1 MDCVDVCP
9 MDCFYEGENMLVIHP
24 DECIDYGVRE
34 PECPVDAIKPGTEPG
49 LEKWLSLNAEY
60 AKIWP
65 NITVKKEIISER
77 NGGAAQTRLGW
88 LQRPRSVALP
98 DLEAHPCPAP
108 SACGPHCSTPR
119 KKKEFVQVRLAKDQH
134 PVQALATHGA
144 N

>member
-1 MDCVDVCP
+1 MKHTRMTRP
-9 MDCFYEGENMLVIHP
+9 QPSRRSAPHGLLLRGREHARHP
-24 DECIDYGVRE
+24 PGRMHRLRGARAK
-34 PECPVDAIKPGTEPG
+34 CPVDAIKPGTEPG

-77 NGGAAQTRLGW
+77 NGRAAQTRLGW

-119 KKKEFVQVRLAKDQH
+119 KKKEFVAGSPRQR
-134 PVQALATHGA
+134 
-144 N
+144 